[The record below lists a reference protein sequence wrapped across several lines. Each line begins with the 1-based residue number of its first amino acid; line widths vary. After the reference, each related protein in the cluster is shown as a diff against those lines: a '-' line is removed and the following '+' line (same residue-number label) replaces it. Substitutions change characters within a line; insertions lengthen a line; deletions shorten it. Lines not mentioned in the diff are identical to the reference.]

1 MKFTLIFIGLLAF
14 NSVPSRCGTKEFNF
28 GFLKG
33 VVEGFGRING
43 TETDNNDEMSSKAEQ
58 AIRRIVEKHLGNK
71 KKNKVQKLQPKKDT
85 TEINPSI
92 QQKTEI
98 SAQNSHQIPQTI
110 NWDEH
115 QEVRDVINKKVTGG
129 TQAINDLISLIKER
143 EEQNNK
149 TN

>member
-14 NSVPSRCGTKEFNF
+14 NAVPSRCGTKEFDF
-28 GFLKG
+28 GFFKG

-43 TETDNNDEMSSKAEQ
+43 TETENNDEMSSKAEQ

-71 KKNKVQKLQPKKDT
+71 KKNKAQKLGLKREVP
-85 TEINPSI
+85 
-92 QQKTEI
+92 EI
-98 SAQNSHQIPQTI
+98 SASSQKAEIPAQNMQQIPQSI

-115 QEVRDVINKKVTGG
+115 QEARDLINKKVTGG

-143 EEQNNK
+143 EEQNDK

>member
-14 NSVPSRCGTKEFNF
+14 NAVPSRCGTKEFNF

-58 AIRRIVEKHLGNK
+58 AIRKIVEKHLGNK
-71 KKNKVQKLQPKKDT
+71 KKNKVQKLEPKKDT

-92 QQKTEI
+92 QKAEI
-98 SAQNSHQIPQTI
+98 TAQNSQQIPQSI

-115 QEVRDVINKKVTGG
+115 QEARDLINKKVTGG

>member
-71 KKNKVQKLQPKKDT
+71 KKNKVQKLQPKKDA

-98 SAQNSHQIPQTI
+98 SAQNSQQIPQSI